1 MCVNKLCVYST
12 SDGEKRVLPVISG
25 TPRSTSQ
32 KCLQKTGVCSAAP
45 ETPVP
50 LQKTVFR
57 NRILSVCQEF
67 RKAVVC
73 TSLSMTNHGD
83 DCYFYYYSTCTKGD
97 SCPFR
102 HCEAAMGSEIVC
114 NLWEES
120 RCFRKICKFRH
131 MEIKKKRSEIPCYW
145 ENQPAGCQ
153 KPHCAFHHE
162 KPRFI
167 DGIYVPPSKVSIL
180 KKEVEEEAH
189 QVEPPPPAPA
199 PVSNPANPQLRG
211 VIKAETLENVPSP
224 THPPVVI
231 STVDDEDED
240 EDDQLSEGEE
250 IKLGS
255 DATRIVSPRKLIPGT
270 NQDDSLNFGI
280 KTLEEIRLRKTLK
293 ANLKKIGQSS
303 SQSSNTTVEKE
314 NMRSSS
320 KACFFTDKEETP
332 LLPEEPVKRRIG
344 DRLGKRRVSRA
355 ADKQIIVNK
364 DDAVNIDVP
373 LKRRLAERLG
383 RKLTVSEDDAD
394 TPKVLKSVRERL
406 ELSVEPSA
414 SETENCGDAK
424 SPGEIRIK
432 TLEEIRQEKAARSQG
447 QAKDANVEVASTKA
461 PSSTKRAAKILPSP
475 PLRTF
480 SEVLHAKKK
489 EKEQRSTKEPEA
501 ATSEK
506 SKTMRN
512 MGTQGKMPTQPGE
525 VRVKT
530 LEEIRKEKAER
541 MQAKGEEVRTE
552 KSYSTGDE
560 LPKKRMLRIRKA
572 VAPGAFSV
580 SDKTAE
586 AKERSSDPVDTETSA
601 ASVKVHSSEENRIKV
616 KTFEEIMR
624 EKRLRMQQQE
634 LSSVQCDEPSPATT
648 PKPALVPKK
657 EQSLSKVRQRG
668 SIASPSEPISAP
680 KISLSGAHQHVALQQ
695 EDGFS
700 VSDARQEEAISLS
713 VEKVETGSSTSV
725 RKDCCL
731 PLKQKVCLAPPPVPQ
746 AAPNLTSKEPHDV
759 VLKTSPGQVAEHKV
773 RPKLNVKPSVMKPA
787 APVKLCQKRKAVETQ
802 RSAIAEVKPLNSV
815 PTAVEDQ
822 PKDVL
827 RMHSEVLVP
836 SEGPENDVQGRFWA
850 PKPPVV
856 EFLQNISNIEMEP
869 ESSSS
874 AQPDGASLAEQSRV
888 TVNSALLPASEPHAV
903 PHSSVM
909 APKQPSQGKARRL
922 SSVSARAGGAPEDDF
937 DELISEFTDDRIE
950 DEMELDPCK
959 GGDDLLLELSEMI
972 GN

>member
-1 MCVNKLCVYST
+1 DDSEE
-12 SDGEKRVLPVISG
+12 DGIAIFQTRGEPLGAPL
-25 TPRSTSQ
+25 RSACRKQ
-32 KCLQKTGVCSAAP
+32 EFAQLH
-45 ETPVP
+45 
-50 LQKTVFR
+50 
-57 NRILSVCQEF
+57 QEF

-240 EDDQLSEGEE
+240 EDD
-250 IKLGS
+250 
-255 DATRIVSPRKLIPGT
+255 
-270 NQDDSLNFGI
+270 DSLNFGI

-293 ANLKKIGQSS
+293 ANLKKI
-303 SQSSNTTVEKE
+303 
-314 NMRSSS
+314 
-320 KACFFTDKEETP
+320 
-332 LLPEEPVKRRIG
+332 
-344 DRLGKRRVSRA
+344 
-355 ADKQIIVNK
+355 

-394 TPKVLKSVRERL
+394 TPK
-406 ELSVEPSA
+406 
-414 SETENCGDAK
+414 ENCGDAK

-759 VLKTSPGQVAEHKV
+759 VLKTSPGQVAEHKEYRCCEVMKKRPPGLLYIAV

-827 RMHSEVLVP
+827 RMHSE
-836 SEGPENDVQGRFWA
+836 
-850 PKPPVV
+850 
-856 EFLQNISNIEMEP
+856 
-869 ESSSS
+869 
-874 AQPDGASLAEQSRV
+874 
-888 TVNSALLPASEPHAV
+888 PANPMLSHT
-903 PHSSVM
+903 VM

-972 GN
+972 